1 MVWVLF
7 LVSPLFM
14 GALHWVS
21 KWVDVQ
27 ARVGW
32 DGLAELEASVA
43 KWKFL
48 KLVLHLS
55 LRVSEVLCVPSTSH
69 SHYYIQ

>member
-1 MVWVLF
+1 
-7 LVSPLFM
+7 M

-32 DGLAELEASVA
+32 DGLAELDASVA

-48 KLVLHLS
+48 KLVLHWF
-55 LRVSEVLCVPSTSH
+55 LRDGEVICVLL
-69 SHYYIQ
+69 HYSQQRVTDI